1 MITGFSYNTKT
12 GVWYG
17 NYENNNKCS
26 FKIIYKNKLGYFI
39 KVGKKEI
46 YLNDE
51 QVKELQKQ
59 RRLVKIDSTSSSPPS
74 YK

>member
-51 QVKELQKQ
+51 QVKELKKQ
-59 RRLVKIDSTSSSPPS
+59 RRLVKIDFTSSSPAFV
-74 YK
+74 

>member
-39 KVGKKEI
+39 KADKKEI

-51 QVKELQKQ
+51 QVKELKKQ
-59 RRLVKIDSTSSSPPS
+59 RRLLKIDSTSSSPPS